1 MPCQQEEGVALRSLC
16 KRNRPRIGQLAA
28 ACMALSLSG
37 GLPACTSDPAWPT
50 LGKVTDIG
58 NVMTPEERQKA
69 LQDLQKDDQGQNT
82 SGSAAPAKQG
92 Q

>member
-1 MPCQQEEGVALRSLC
+1 MLYQHGEGVALRLLF
-16 KRNRPRIGQLAA
+16 KRNRRRIGRAA
-28 ACMALSLSG
+28 AVCIALTLSA

-50 LGKVTDIG
+50 LGKVTDVG

-69 LQDLQKDDQGQNT
+69 LQDLQNQGNNNA
-82 SGSAAPAKQG
+82 GGAPAKQS